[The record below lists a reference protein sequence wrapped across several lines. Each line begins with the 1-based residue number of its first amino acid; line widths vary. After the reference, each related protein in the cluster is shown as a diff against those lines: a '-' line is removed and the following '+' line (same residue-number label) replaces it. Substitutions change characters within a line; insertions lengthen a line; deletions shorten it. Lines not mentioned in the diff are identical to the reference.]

1 MLALSLL
8 LSLTVT
14 VSNPIGQER
23 TAVPVT
29 IPVGK
34 NGKEINSV
42 TIKGHPEIK
51 WQLDDLNDDGRADE
65 LVFLVDMKPKATQT
79 YTIDLSKE
87 IRETNFTPGT
97 NAYIRLNDKN
107 KKHPKI
113 QAIAFPGDADNR
125 QMYSSIYGHG
135 AVLEGLYNAIRV
147 YMDNRQ
153 SVDLYAKNTPRL
165 ELEETGFY
173 TTRQQ
178 LEQGY
183 GRDVLW
189 AGTSVALGSFRGYQN
204 STPVTIDSVTT
215 RSQRIVTT
223 GPVRSIIE
231 ISDRGWIYNGRPIE
245 MRQRYTVYDRHRDY
259 DVEIRL
265 TGAPDD
271 AVFCT
276 GVQKLAQDN
285 EGFITTDGLAGSWGT
300 NVPDKNMADISD
312 TIGLGIY
319 VPAANLAS
327 VKEDEV
333 NYLTLL
339 RPDSKGIIKY
349 SFTSGAVR
357 DSASPHSADEWFDYL
372 KKWQKLKENPAKISV
387 KH

>member
-1 MLALSLL
+1 MLALPLL

-14 VSNPIGQER
+14 ISNPANEPR
-23 TAVPVT
+23 EAVPVV
-29 IPVGK
+29 IPVGQ
-34 NGKEINSV
+34 NGSEINSASV
-42 TIKGHPEIK
+42 KGHPEIV
-51 WQLDDLNDDGRADE
+51 WQLDDLDDDGRADE

-87 IRETNFTPGT
+87 IRETDFTPGT

-319 VPAANLAS
+319 VPTSNLAS

-333 NYLTLL
+333 NYLTIL

-357 DSASPHSADEWFDYL
+357 DSASPHSADEWFAYL